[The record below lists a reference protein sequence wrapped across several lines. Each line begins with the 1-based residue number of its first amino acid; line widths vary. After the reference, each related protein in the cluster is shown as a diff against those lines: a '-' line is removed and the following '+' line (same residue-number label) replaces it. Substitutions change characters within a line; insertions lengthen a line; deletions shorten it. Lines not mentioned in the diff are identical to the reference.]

1 MFFAY
6 TEPGGLRMSP
16 ENSRPSA
23 RRSFL
28 GTLAGGAVALG
39 AAPLLASCAAP
50 APVASAPADE
60 ESWIKPLTGK
70 HKQVFDA
77 PAVNSGFPLIFA
89 YVYLET
95 MTKAYNLKAGEANAV
110 VVVRHFGIPMA
121 LSDSIWAKY
130 KLGEM
135 MKLTDPATKKP
146 SVRNY
151 FYKSKEGDLMAPD
164 ASADKLIARGVVIA
178 VCNIALQKVSE
189 MAAKGAGVKPED
201 ALKEWT
207 AGLIPGAF
215 VVPSGVLAVGRTQE
229 KGCTYCF
236 AG

>member
-1 MFFAY
+1 
-6 TEPGGLRMSP
+6 
-16 ENSRPSA
+16 
-23 RRSFL
+23 
-28 GTLAGGAVALG
+28 
-39 AAPLLASCAAP
+39 
-50 APVASAPADE
+50 
-60 ESWIKPLTGK
+60 
-70 HKQVFDA
+70 
-77 PAVNSGFPLIFA
+77 
-89 YVYLET
+89 
-95 MTKAYNLKAGEANAV
+95 
-110 VVVRHFGIPMA
+110 
-121 LSDSIWAKY
+121 
-130 KLGEM
+130 
-135 MKLTDPATKKP
+135 
-146 SVRNY
+146 
-151 FYKSKEGDLMAPD
+151 MAPD

>member
-1 MFFAY
+1 
-6 TEPGGLRMSP
+6 MSLD
-16 ENSRPSA
+16 NSSPSA

-28 GTLAGGAVALG
+28 GTLAGGAVAIG

-50 APVASAPADE
+50 AAPAAAAPADE
-60 ESWIKPLTGK
+60 EAWIKPLLGK

-77 PAVNSGFPLIFA
+77 PDLNSGFPLMFA
-89 YVYLET
+89 YMYLET

-110 VVVRHFGIPMA
+110 VVARHFGIPMA
-121 LSDSIWAKY
+121 LSDSVWAKY

-135 MKLTDPATKKP
+135 LKLTDPATKKP

-151 FYKSKEGDLMAPD
+151 FYKSNAGDIMMPD

-178 VCNIALQKVSE
+178 VCNIAIQKLSE
-189 MAAKGAGVKPED
+189 MASKGAGVKPED

-207 AGLIPGAF
+207 AGVIPGAF

>member
-1 MFFAY
+1 
-6 TEPGGLRMSP
+6 MSL
-16 ENSRPSA
+16 ENNSPSA

-50 APVASAPADE
+50 APVAAAPADE
-60 ESWIKPLTGK
+60 EAWIKPLTGR

-77 PAVNSGFPLIFA
+77 PDVNGGFPLMFA
-89 YVYLET
+89 YMYLET
-95 MTKAYNLKAGEANAV
+95 MTKAYSLKAGEANAIV
-110 VVVRHFGIPMA
+110 VMRHFGIPMA
-121 LSDSIWAKY
+121 LSDAIWAKY
-130 KLGEM
+130 KVGEM

-151 FYKSKEGDLMAPD
+151 FYKSKEGDLMVPD
-164 ASADKLIARGVVIA
+164 ASGDKLIARGGVIA
-178 VCNIALQKVSE
+178 VCSIAIQKVSE

-207 AGLIPGAF
+207 EGLIPGAF
-215 VVPSGVLAVGRTQE
+215 PVPSGVLAVGRAQE